1 MGEPS
6 PPGAKLVGMNH
17 VALEVGDIDT
27 ALEWYR
33 SLFEFELRSRS
44 ETKAFIDMGDQFIA
58 LAETAG
64 ASEEIDDA
72 RHVGL
77 VVVDAEAVKERIA
90 HNDIEELSV
99 PGLEI
104 RDPWGNR
111 LQMVEYGE
119 IQFTKA
125 DHVLDGMDLTDLG
138 KTKSAIAELEE
149 KGMAPP
155 DA

>member
-1 MGEPS
+1 MGES
-6 PPGAKLVGMNH
+6 APPGGKLVGMNH
-17 VALEVGDIDT
+17 IALEVGDIET

-33 SLFEFELRSRS
+33 SLFDFDLRSRS

-58 LAETAG
+58 LASTDG
-64 ASEEIDDA
+64 ASDEIDDA

-77 VVVDAEAVKERIA
+77 VVVDAETVAERIA
-90 HNDIEELSV
+90 RHDVEELSV
-99 PGLEI
+99 PGLEV

-111 LQMVEYGE
+111 LQIVEYGE

-125 DHVLDGMDLTDLG
+125 DHVLTGMGLSSLSKTDEAIEEL
-138 KTKSAIAELEE
+138 SA

-155 DA
+155 E